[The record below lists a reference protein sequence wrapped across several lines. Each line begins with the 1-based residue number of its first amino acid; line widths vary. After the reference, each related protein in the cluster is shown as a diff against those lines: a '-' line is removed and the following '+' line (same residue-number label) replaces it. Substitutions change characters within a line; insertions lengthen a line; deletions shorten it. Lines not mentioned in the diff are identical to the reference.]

1 MKGFTVTDKNWCVCV
16 SAYISAHFCLYI
28 YVYIYLFI
36 KMTDFA
42 KAGGKEEGWSHYPIQ
57 VFLCPFTVYASVCTE
72 QICAHP
78 HNHTVLCIL

>member
-1 MKGFTVTDKNWCVCV
+1 
-16 SAYISAHFCLYI
+16 
-28 YVYIYLFI
+28 
-36 KMTDFA
+36 MTDFA